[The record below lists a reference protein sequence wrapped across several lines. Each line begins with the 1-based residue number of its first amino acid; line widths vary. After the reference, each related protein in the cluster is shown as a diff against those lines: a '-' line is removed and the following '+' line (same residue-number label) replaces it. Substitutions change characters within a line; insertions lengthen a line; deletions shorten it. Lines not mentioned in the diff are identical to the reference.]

1 MNRLPAASGLL
12 IAYRWASAQSLTSTQ
27 ANYTLG
33 IAGTLPLINC
43 SMISHLVVQRSS
55 RMDRQEPEQGKLPHD
70 GKALAD

>member
-43 SMISHLVVQRSS
+43 SMISPDENPAPTNAGPSIRPGLIVASS
-55 RMDRQEPEQGKLPHD
+55 NR
-70 GKALAD
+70 